1 MRFDESSSNEVE
13 LTGRFDD
20 SVPRG
25 DKTWR
30 NFVFSRVVFR
40 RVDDALRVASR
51 CIVSPLTFDVSL
63 RRSSYNEEALVIL
76 LGAVL
81 VGVRTVEFTSADSSL
96 PVSSVD
102 DVASPSEEFSPPFDG
117 CSTLSIEGGVNDL

>member
-102 DVASPSEEFSPPFDG
+102 GVASPSEEFSPPFDG